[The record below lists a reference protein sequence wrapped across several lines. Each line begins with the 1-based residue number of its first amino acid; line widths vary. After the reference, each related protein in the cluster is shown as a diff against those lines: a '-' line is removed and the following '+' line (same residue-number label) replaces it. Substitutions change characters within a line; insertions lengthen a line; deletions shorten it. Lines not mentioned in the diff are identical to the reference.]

1 MWRGSG
7 VREANHKAVAVKTH
21 TDPELP
27 GRQALVQVLHT
38 SELSSSVASKG
49 SVPSERQTG
58 R

>member
-7 VREANHKAVAVKTH
+7 VREANRKAVAVKTH

-27 GRQALVQVLHT
+27 VRQALVQVLHT
-38 SELSSSVASKG
+38 SELSSSIASEG
-49 SVPSERQTG
+49 SAPSERQTG